1 MNTINLKAVQT
12 PSSAAGHWN
21 TLLVIAILFTGCV
34 AKNGLHLNLPD
45 GAAAGSNDT
54 GGTGAVGG
62 SMTGGSNGQGGNGAV
77 SSAAGGSNGT
87 RTGGV
92 SGSAGGSIAL
102 TSNTGGGIW
111 ISTGGVTSQGGATS
125 SGRDGG
131 GDDGE
136 ADASSDALCDTTSLW
151 GAIGYKLRQ
160 TNPFVGDCFPGKNY
174 SNMLVFDNEGHL
186 VDDTWYSGSDKQAW
200 LDWLAATNQS
210 WPCLAGQT
218 IRYTCS
224 IGG

>member
-62 SMTGGSNGQGGNGAV
+62 SMTGGSNGQGGNGAG
-77 SSAAGGSNGT
+77 SSATGGSSGT
-87 RTGGV
+87 RTGGI
-92 SGSAGGSIAL
+92 SGSAGGSIDL

-125 SGRDGG
+125 GGRDGG
-131 GDDGE
+131 GYDGE
-136 ADASSDALCDTTSLW
+136 TATSSDALCDTTSLW
-151 GAIGYKLRQ
+151 EDIELRIQKLSY
-160 TNPFVGDCFPGKNY
+160 FGVSCFPEQDY
-174 SNMLVFDNEGHL
+174 SNQLVFNSEGNL
-186 VDDTWYSGSDKQAW
+186 VDDTGYIGSDKQAW
-200 LDWLAATNQS
+200 LDGLADQS

-218 IRYTCS
+218 IKYGCL
-224 IGG
+224 GGD